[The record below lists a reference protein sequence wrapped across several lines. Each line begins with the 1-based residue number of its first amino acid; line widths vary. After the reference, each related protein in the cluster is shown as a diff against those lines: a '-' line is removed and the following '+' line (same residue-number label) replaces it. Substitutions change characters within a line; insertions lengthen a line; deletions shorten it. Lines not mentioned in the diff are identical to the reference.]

1 MNEQFTLLCASSLVC
16 LSWQRLWCH
25 FLPTNTKWWLILFSF
40 ISSIWVKMI
49 PGITT
54 LTFSVLWAAGK
65 LKMYADK
72 HVQNLT
78 NLKVDLC
85 VICLSFC
92 ISGLSQS
99 VLITQWPHYISSPPR
114 GSVQMYCYQNDTD
127 YEYLYWYKQLRGK
140 SFQLI
145 VSIIAGSPTLEKEF
159 ESGFKAARSETK
171 QWSLTITSVKQK
183 DEAVYLC
190 AASPHS
196 AVTALRS
203 VTKTHSRDDV

>member
-1 MNEQFTLLCASSLVC
+1 MAHIVFI
-16 LSWQRLWCH
+16 H
-25 FLPTNTKWWLILFSF
+25 FLYLSQNDPRHHHFDFLC
-40 ISSIWVKMI
+40 
-49 PGITT
+49 T
-54 LTFSVLWAAGK
+54 LG
-65 LKMYADK
+65 
-72 HVQNLT
+72 
-78 NLKVDLC
+78 C
-85 VICLSFC
+85 
-92 ISGLSQS
+92 LSQS